1 MTLRKLVKK
10 RNRLRRSRARSYRRY
25 EKTGKNGYLKAF
37 RKKND
42 GVKELNKQIE
52 RLIEKRKLTKV
63 YSREEWNAQEPR
75 GSYARQPSNMTAG
88 VQHHTAMP
96 TLPAK
101 ATVDEEKERM
111 RQLQQIH
118 LNNGWTDIGYH
129 LVIFPS
135 GRIYEGRPS
144 YAVGAHTLGYNTGYA
159 GWSLDG
165 NYEVSK
171 PTKAAIK
178 ACHRARE
185 ILGVADKPVYG
196 HDELNPTSCPGKNL
210 KPYVGKEI

>member
-1 MTLRKLVKK
+1 MKLKKLIRK
-10 RNRLRRSRARSYRRY
+10 RNRLRKSRAKSYRRY
-25 EKTGKNGYLKAF
+25 EKTGRDGYLNAF

-42 GVKELNKQIE
+42 KVKALNDQIAKVVKQ
-52 RLIEKRKLTKV
+52 RKLTKV
-63 YSREEWNAQEPR
+63 YTREEWNAQEPR
-75 GSYARQPSNMTAG
+75 GSYARQPALKAG

-101 ATVDEEKERM
+101 ASVEEEKERM
-111 RQLQQIH
+111 RQIQQGH

-144 YAVGAHTLGYNTGYA
+144 SAVGAHTLGYNTGYA

-165 NYEVSK
+165 NYDVSK

-178 ACHRARE
+178 SCHRARE
-185 ILGVADKPVYG
+185 ILGVADKPLYG
-196 HDELNPTSCPGKNL
+196 HYQLNPTACPGKNVIPHL
-210 KPYVGKEI
+210 GKEI

>member
-1 MTLRKLVKK
+1 MKLKKLIRK

-25 EKTGKNGYLKAF
+25 ERSGKEGYLKAF

-42 GVKELNKQIE
+42 AVKALNEEIQKVVKQRELT
-52 RLIEKRKLTKV
+52 RV
-63 YSREEWNAQEPR
+63 CPREEWNAQEPR
-75 GSYARQPSNMTAG
+75 GAYARQPALKAG

-101 ATVDEEKERM
+101 ATVEQEKERM
-111 RQLQQIH
+111 RQIQQIH

-129 LVIFPS
+129 LVVFPS

-144 YAVGAHTLGYNTGYA
+144 DAVGAHTLGYNTGYA

-165 NYEVSK
+165 NYEISK
-171 PTKAAIK
+171 PTKAALRG
-178 ACHRARE
+178 CRRARE
-185 ILGVADKPVYG
+185 ILGVADKPLYG
-196 HDELNPTSCPGKNL
+196 HNELNPTACPGKNL
-210 KPYVGKEI
+210 TPHLGKEI